1 MLQNDYEDPP
11 LSALRVTDDLYKNS
25 VCVVVGKS
33 VTTADLIKCERSGID
48 SNGQS
53 QLSQGNLLVK
63 GSKEVGSNRQEI
75 QGFFLNLGVHR
86 GRPRNKDSSERI
98 LFGQVRAAL
107 SG

>member
-1 MLQNDYEDPP
+1 M
-11 LSALRVTDDLYKNS
+11 RVTDDLYKNS

-48 SNGQS
+48 NNGQS

-75 QGFFLNLGVHR
+75 QGFFKTWVSTEADHETRIQVKEFYLG
-86 GRPRNKDSSERI
+86 KC
-98 LFGQVRAAL
+98 GQHCQG
-107 SG
+107 S

>member
-33 VTTADLIKCERSGID
+33 VTTADLIKHERSGID

-75 QGFFLNLGVHR
+75 QGFFKPGCPQR
-86 GRPRNKDSSERI
+86 QTTKQGFK
-98 LFGQVRAAL
+98 
-107 SG
+107 